1 MDIRGLMEDIT
12 FFTVGNIDVIRD
24 VIHDV
29 RMRIEEE
36 AERRTRAQQ
45 AKSRT
50 NSKQKLQKM
59 YTDIKNTSNHQDG
72 VFTDYRYILSRT
84 HIPIVRRRCICLYKR
99 ACYTRSDGGRKRHD
113 RVQR

>member
-12 FFTVGNIDVIRD
+12 FFTGGNIDVIRD

-59 YTDIKNTSNHQDG
+59 YTIK
-72 VFTDYRYILSRT
+72 ILT
-84 HIPIVRRRCICLYKR
+84 
-99 ACYTRSDGGRKRHD
+99 
-113 RVQR
+113 